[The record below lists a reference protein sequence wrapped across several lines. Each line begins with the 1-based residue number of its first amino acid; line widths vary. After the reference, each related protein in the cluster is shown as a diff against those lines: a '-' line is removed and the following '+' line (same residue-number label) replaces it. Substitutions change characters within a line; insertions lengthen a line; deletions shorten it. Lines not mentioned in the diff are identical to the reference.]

1 MLKKALLIVVA
12 VAFMCVPALAGDRPE
27 YDGVGQDV
35 DNIFNGPVKVIV
47 NNENPWN
54 LDSDWLP
61 FPNLPF
67 VANEF
72 FDPPS
77 ALVFH
82 DVCFGPDYPSA
93 LTRRGQAKS
102 YVYRIVLQMDPQ
114 TDLDINIRDCVV
126 KYNSFTAFGDSANEG
141 AAQTGRTEDE
151 WGFPLWDASRNPR
164 VTATAY
170 PGPFAV
176 NGFVEPFYMTS
187 RTQGALVDIPLVN
200 LLYSSKGL
208 WEEGLLVRMPM
219 DLRQAP
225 PGGPGFS
232 PVEWTLTAGDMIEV
246 RIDIPRTNPT
256 DIRYGE
262 DNVVIKYVA
271 IAGTEITP

>member
-1 MLKKALLIVVA
+1 MFKKALLIMVA

-27 YDGVGQDV
+27 YDGVGQDF
-35 DNIFNGPVKVIV
+35 DNIFNGPVKDIV
-47 NNENPWN
+47 NDNNGWN
-54 LDSDWLP
+54 FNSDWLN
-61 FPNLPF
+61 FPNVPF
-67 VANEF
+67 GPVEF

-77 ALVFH
+77 VLVAH
-82 DVCFGPDYPSA
+82 DVCFGETYLSA

-141 AAQTGRTEDE
+141 AAQTGRTEDM
-151 WGFPLWDASRNPR
+151 WGFPMWDAARNPQ

-176 NGFVEPFYMTS
+176 NGFEAPFFLTS
-187 RTQGALVDIPLVN
+187 RTQGGLVDIALVN

-219 DLRQAP
+219 DLIAAP
-225 PGGPGFS
+225 PAPPGFS
-232 PVEWTLTAGDMIEV
+232 PVEWTLSAGDMIEV

-271 IAGTEITP
+271 IAGTQIEP